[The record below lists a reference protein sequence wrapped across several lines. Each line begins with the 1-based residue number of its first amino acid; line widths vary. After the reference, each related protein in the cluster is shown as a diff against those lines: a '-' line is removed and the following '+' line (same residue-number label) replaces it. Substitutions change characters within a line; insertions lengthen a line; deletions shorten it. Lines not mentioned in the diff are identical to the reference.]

1 MRINRDNN
9 DESILVE
16 VGFMY
21 PRKKFDDMFREKL
34 EGQGL
39 NGRDLTDDECDDL
52 KLEMQDYFTDQ
63 IYSLFWEYLEI
74 NLSCLRLLLCFASQ
88 STLHTSSTSYVYI
101 TVI

>member
-1 MRINRDNN
+1 MRIYRDEN

-21 PRKKFDDMFREKL
+21 PRKKLDDMFREKL

-63 IYSLFWEYLEI
+63 IYSLFWEHLESEGYVDEFI
-74 NLSCLRLLLCFASQ
+74 NEHLPSLS
-88 STLHTSSTSYVYI
+88 
-101 TVI
+101 